1 MIPRYHN
8 PMQQRMTPQ
17 HFGPYRGRP
26 PVNPMIGRPP
36 QIRQGGGGGLLS
48 KLLGK
53 GNQMGP
59 GQSMNA
65 ARAFGS
71 QNAASGGGSLLKTL
85 TNPSSI
91 NGFLANTQKVLNTAQ
106 QVGPMVQQY
115 GPMIKNIPVMW
126 KLYRGFKDAP
136 DFKKNNENDAN
147 VNVKS
152 SNENNPINAK
162 QPTTN
167 PDQEMLTVRRKS
179 PLPSTP
185 KLYI

>member
-1 MIPRYHN
+1 
-8 PMQQRMTPQ
+8 MQQRMTPQ
-17 HFGPYRGRP
+17 HFAPYRGRP
-26 PVNPMIGRPP
+26 PVNPMMGRPP
-36 QIRQGGGGGLLS
+36 QMRQGGGGGFLS

-53 GNQMGP
+53 GNQMGA

-65 ARAFGS
+65 ARPFGS

-106 QVGPMVQQY
+106 QFGPMVQQY
-115 GPMIKNIPVMW
+115 GPMIKNLPVMW

-136 DFKKNNENDAN
+136 DFTENDKSNA
-147 VNVKS
+147 NVKS
-152 SNENNPINAK
+152 STENNPINAK
-162 QPTTN
+162 QSTTN
-167 PDQEMLTVRRKS
+167 PDQEMLTVERNS